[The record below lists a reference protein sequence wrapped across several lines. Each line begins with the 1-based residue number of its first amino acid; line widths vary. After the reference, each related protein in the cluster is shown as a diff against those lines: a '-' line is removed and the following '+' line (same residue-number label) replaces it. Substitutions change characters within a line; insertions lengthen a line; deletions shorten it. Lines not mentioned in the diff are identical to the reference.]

1 MKIALLGYG
10 KMGKEIEKI
19 SIERGHSISIIKDKN
34 DTVTSIDN
42 ADVAINFST
51 PDSAVDNIK
60 LALNSSVPIICGTTG
75 WLDDYEKIVEFSK
88 KTNTSFLYSSNY
100 SLGVN
105 LFFDLNKKLAKL
117 ISKHNDYTLKIS
129 ETHHTEKLD
138 KPSGTALTIAEDIIN
153 NSKYKNW
160 SFKNNNISEIEM
172 ESIRETNVPGTH
184 IVTYKSDIDSIEL
197 KHVAHNRKGFAL
209 GAVVAAEWII
219 DKKGVFTMSDVIKD
233 PNLNF

>member
-42 ADVAINFST
+42 VDVAINFST

-117 ISKHNDYTLKIS
+117 ISSLKDYELKIS

-138 KPSGTALTIAEDIIN
+138 KPSGTAITIAEDIIN
-153 NSKYKNW
+153 NSKYLSW
-160 SFKNNNISEIEM
+160 TFEKNNTSEIEI
-172 ESIRETNVPGTH
+172 ESLRKANVPGTH
-184 IVTYKSDIDSIEL
+184 SVTYSSEIDSIEI
-197 KHVAHNRKGFAL
+197 KHSAHNRKGFAL

-219 DKKGVFTMSDVIKD
+219 DKKGVFNMSDVIKD

>member
-1 MKIALLGYG
+1 M
-10 KMGKEIEKI
+10 
-19 SIERGHSISIIKDKN
+19 
-34 DTVTSIDN
+34 
-42 ADVAINFST
+42 
-51 PDSAVDNIK
+51 
-60 LALNSSVPIICGTTG
+60 
-75 WLDDYEKIVEFSK
+75 
-88 KTNTSFLYSSNY
+88 YSSNY

-117 ISKHNDYTLKIS
+117 ISNHKDYTLKIS

-138 KPSGTALTIAEDIIN
+138 KPSGTAITIAEDIIN

-160 SFKNNNISEIEM
+160 SFKKNNISEIEM

-219 DKKGVFTMSDVIKD
+219 DKKGVFTMSDVVKD

>member
-1 MKIALLGYG
+1 MRIALLGYG

-34 DTVTSIDN
+34 DTVSSIDN
-42 ADVAINFST
+42 VDVAINFST

-117 ISKHNDYTLKIS
+117 ISSHKDYELKIS

-138 KPSGTALTIAEDIIN
+138 KPSGTAITIAEDIIN
-153 NSKYKNW
+153 NSKYLSW
-160 SFKNNNISEIEM
+160 TFEKNNTSEIEDNDYIKKI
-172 ESIRETNVPGTH
+172 SDLILN
-184 IVTYKSDIDSIEL
+184 KSKAIKEEDIFKRKSKIARFL
-197 KHVAHNRKGFAL
+197 YQKGFETEL
-209 GAVVAAEWII
+209 IWQQIE
-219 DKKGVFTMSDVIKD
+219 K
-233 PNLNF
+233 NLKND

>member
-42 ADVAINFST
+42 VDVAINFST

-117 ISKHNDYTLKIS
+117 ISSHKDYELKIS

-138 KPSGTALTIAEDIIN
+138 KPSGTAISIAEDIIS
-153 NSKYKNW
+153 NSSYKNW
-160 SFKNNNISEIEM
+160 KLSNVNYSNNNILIN
-172 ESIRETNVPGTH
+172 SIRKDDVPGTH
-184 IVTYKSDIDSIEL
+184 NITYSSKIDKIKISHIAKSRE
-197 KHVAHNRKGFAL
+197 GFAF
-209 GAVVAAEWII
+209 GAIIAAEWLKN
-219 DKKGVFTMSDVIKD
+219 KKGIYNMNDVLD
-233 PNLNF
+233 L